1 MKELQNYNDIIHQII
16 QIIPYFPSDDCKNKI
31 DALKKKL
38 KKLNGIRCI
47 LKKRFLRVEKRMAE
61 ILKMKIDTR
70 EKYQKY
76 MIGEYNDCLEWCCIF
91 YLLLK

>member
-1 MKELQNYNDIIHQII
+1 M
-16 QIIPYFPSDDCKNKI
+16 
-31 DALKKKL
+31 
-38 KKLNGIRCI
+38 KKLNGISCM

-76 MIGEYNDCLEWCCIF
+76 MIGEYNDCLEWCCVV